1 MLSFS
6 SLSAHTLCTASVGLC
21 LAALLSGV
29 ALIIKQEQRT
39 YVLLLLIVLPATA
52 AAVFLPFLVPRP
64 LPSFWVSAVQG
75 TLLSPL
81 LAVTPLVRLRNIP
94 STWTLTAQELGA
106 NGQMR
111 LRFLWLPLLRKPLL
125 LSLLLAFVLGL
136 TGAVCL
142 LKASLP

>member
-1 MLSFS
+1 M
-6 SLSAHTLCTASVGLC
+6 
-21 LAALLSGV
+21 

-52 AAVFLPFLVPRP
+52 AAVFLPFLVPSP

-75 TLLSPL
+75 ALLNPL

-125 LSLLLAFVLGL
+125 LSLLLACVLGL